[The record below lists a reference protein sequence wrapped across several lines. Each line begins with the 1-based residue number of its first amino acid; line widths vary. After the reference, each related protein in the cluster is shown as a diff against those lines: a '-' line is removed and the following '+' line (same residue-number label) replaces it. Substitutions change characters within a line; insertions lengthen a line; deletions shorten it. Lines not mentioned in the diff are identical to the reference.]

1 MAISLARQNTLLL
14 AAAIFLVE
22 MIVVAAMFIFLLI
35 PIGKRTSDDLA
46 GLMVLSAQT
55 WAELSGT
62 RKITFEKELLASHS
76 IALNPQAIDTTNH
89 LWRPPYVDYLE
100 EALSHR
106 LGHKVHLIESE
117 KNSQTWFWANLPA
130 GHQEVAIGITAE
142 RISVQ
147 PVSAILISVILGL
160 LMAMLVAQALAKRV
174 TAPLAKFDNA
184 VVQLGKGR
192 FLKLQPDKW
201 PSELQDLADRFNA
214 MSAQI
219 DQLMTARTTLLAGIS
234 HDLRTPL
241 SRMLLAL
248 EMLKKS
254 PSEQLI
260 NRMETDIS
268 VMSRLISS
276 VLDIARGLQ
285 DEKPTEINVLEL
297 FSELAEQSGK
307 SNRISLSCPE
317 SCTLQLPAHSLRR
330 ALSNLL
336 ENALRYSSGPI
347 ELVFTAS
354 ERLLHIGV
362 LDRGP
367 GIPPEQTDKVLLPFA
382 RLENSRSPMTGGS
395 GLGLA
400 IVHELAK
407 ANHWEIRLNPR
418 INGGLEAW
426 LDIENVPINRWT
438 NTSAS

>member
-1 MAISLARQNTLLL
+1 
-14 AAAIFLVE
+14 
-22 MIVVAAMFIFLLI
+22 
-35 PIGKRTSDDLA
+35 
-46 GLMVLSAQT
+46 
-55 WAELSGT
+55 
-62 RKITFEKELLASHS
+62 
-76 IALNPQAIDTTNH
+76 
-89 LWRPPYVDYLE
+89 
-100 EALSHR
+100 
-106 LGHKVHLIESE
+106 
-117 KNSQTWFWANLPA
+117 
-130 GHQEVAIGITAE
+130 
-142 RISVQ
+142 
-147 PVSAILISVILGL
+147 
-160 LMAMLVAQALAKRV
+160 MAMLVAQALAKRV

-260 NRMETDIS
+260 NRMEIDIS

-347 ELVFTAS
+347 ELVFAAS